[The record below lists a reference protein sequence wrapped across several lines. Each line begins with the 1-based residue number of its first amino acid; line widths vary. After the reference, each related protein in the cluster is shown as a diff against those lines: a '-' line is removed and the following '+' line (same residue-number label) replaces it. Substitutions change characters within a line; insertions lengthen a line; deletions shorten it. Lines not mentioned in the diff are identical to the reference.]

1 MSRRRKVQFN
11 DGSNIKE
18 TLHNQDCIDLIIPI
32 GTILPYAGVVLPSNK
47 FKFCDG
53 EELSRGTYSKLFNI
67 IGEKYGAGDGV
78 LTFNLPN
85 LIGRFL
91 ECTDNIDTVGLY
103 KEAALPNIKGEFMA
117 TNELNYLL
125 ATTFT
130 GTGAIKDY
138 PYRGDYASRAGG
150 GDDPHSKGF
159 DFDASRCSS
168 IYKDDCTTVQPKSLT
183 VNYIIRVS

>member
-18 TLHNQDCIDLIIPI
+18 TLYNQDCIDLIIPI
-32 GTILPYAGVVLPSNK
+32 GTILPYAGTVLPSNK

-53 EELSRGTYSKLFNI
+53 EELARGTYSKLFNI

-78 LTFNLPN
+78 QTFNLPN

-91 ECTDNIDTVGLY
+91 ECTDNTDTVGLY
-103 KEAALPNIKGEFMA
+103 KEAALPNIKGTTGCNSWNDKVPVSGPFYRSSA
-117 TNELNYLL
+117 THVVATDGSNY
-125 ATTFT
+125 
-130 GTGAIKDY
+130 
-138 PYRGDYASRAGG
+138 
-150 GDDPHSKGF
+150 PH
-159 DFDASRCSS
+159 DVYFDASRVSS

-183 VNYIIRVS
+183 VNYIIRVL